1 MDTSNILSAFFKYSL
16 YENGFRNYL
25 SFQIENKL
33 PYEKLLQQ
41 LYDESNQTDEYSNTM
56 AVSYIN
62 LFLGKLLREFGNNI
76 YLFKANTAPPF
87 NKDFPL
93 IMRYMQS
100 NYATVSLS
108 VLSQVFHYSEVY
120 ISKMFKKNLN
130 QSFSRILQSTRLHHA
145 KRFLRTSNYTLEEIA
160 HLVGYESADYLSR
173 IFKKTYHI
181 TPSEFRKKNTA

>member
-1 MDTSNILSAFFKYSL
+1 
-16 YENGFRNYL
+16 
-25 SFQIENKL
+25 
-33 PYEKLLQQ
+33 
-41 LYDESNQTDEYSNTM
+41 
-56 AVSYIN
+56 
-62 LFLGKLLREFGNNI
+62 
-76 YLFKANTAPPF
+76 
-87 NKDFPL
+87 
-93 IMRYMQS
+93 MQS

-181 TPSEFRKKNTA
+181 TPSEFRKKKYCLKKGWPNYRTAPIFSLFLQFYYSAASFAFISSISALWISAGFFLKQISWITAKITGIPNRVALIAKSALAGS